1 MKLILVCSK
10 NMFNWKKNKCTTTFE
25 LKFKVLNQKGRK

>member
-10 NMFNWKKNKCTTTFE
+10 NMFNWEKQIHKTFE